1 MFTVCPDCQR
11 QFRLYAE
18 HIAAAAGQVRC
29 GFCQSQFNALERLYD
44 QPLTPEQLAD
54 MANRA
59 RASTEGP
66 QFDIPQHEQD
76 DVTPVTDEP
85 ASQEIESAE
94 PVAAEELIETLL
106 DDPQAGSDQPADIDD
121 EEDSS
126 EEQQEAVDIGASE
139 TDRPET
145 RYEFD
150 DEALDTEDN
159 KDDAG
164 RRMNAWWS
172 AGVLMVLLLFA
183 LQLAWFQRDRLLLD
197 YPELRPYVK
206 QLCEKLDCRVI
217 RERNTRAI
225 SLVNR
230 DVRLHP
236 TYQDTL
242 LVNATMQNELSI
254 RQPYPQ
260 VQLTLF
266 DTAGALIGYREFEP
280 SDYLDASIDIDEGMP
295 VDSPVHFVLEVA
307 GSSEEAVSFEFRFL

>member
-29 GFCQSQFNALERLYD
+29 GFCQTQFNALERLYD
-44 QPLTPEQLAD
+44 QPLTREQLLD
-54 MANRA
+54 MANRVQ
-59 RASTEGP
+59 TLPEEP
-66 QFDIPQHEQD
+66 QFEIPRHGQD
-76 DVTPVTDEP
+76 DVTPVKDEP
-85 ASQEIESAE
+85 PAQETGSAI
-94 PVAAEELIETLL
+94 PVAAEDQDETLAKL
-106 DDPQAGSDQPADIDD
+106 PETGNNQADVVVKEQDNGENKQKAVDADASKTKRPENRYAFD
-121 EEDSS
+121 EE
-126 EEQQEAVDIGASE
+126 ALYIA
-139 TDRPET
+139 DRE
-145 RYEFD
+145 
-150 DEALDTEDN
+150 
-159 KDDAG
+159 DDAG

-172 AGVLMVLLLFA
+172 AGVLMVLLLIA
-183 LQLAWFQRDRLLLD
+183 LQLAWFQRDRVLLD
-197 YPELRPYVK
+197 YPELRPYVT

-217 RERNTRAI
+217 RERDTSAI
-225 SLVNR
+225 SLINR

-266 DTAGALIGYREFEP
+266 DTAGTLIGYREFKP
-280 SDYLDASIDIDEGMP
+280 TDYLDASINIDEGMP
-295 VDSPVHFVLEVA
+295 VGSPVHFVLEVA

>member
-1 MFTVCPDCQR
+1 MFTVCPDCLR

-44 QPLTPEQLAD
+44 QPLTLEQLAN
-54 MANRA
+54 MANRVQ
-59 RASTEGP
+59 ASPEEP
-66 QFDIPQHEQD
+66 QFEIPQHEQD
-76 DVTPVTDEP
+76 DVTPVKDEP
-85 ASQEIESAE
+85 ALQEIESAE
-94 PVAAEELIETLL
+94 PVAAEDPDETLAEQ
-106 DDPQAGSDQPADIDD
+106 PETGSNHPAVVDN
-121 EEDSS
+121 EEYDA
-126 EEQQEAVDIGASE
+126 EKQQKIVDAEASKAK
-139 TDRPET
+139 RPET

-150 DEALDTEDN
+150 DEALDTADTE
-159 KDDAG
+159 DDAG
-164 RRMNAWWS
+164 RRMNTWWS

-197 YPELRPYVK
+197 YPELRPYVT

-217 RERNTRAI
+217 RERDTRAI

-280 SDYLDASIDIDEGMP
+280 TDYLDASIDIDEGMP